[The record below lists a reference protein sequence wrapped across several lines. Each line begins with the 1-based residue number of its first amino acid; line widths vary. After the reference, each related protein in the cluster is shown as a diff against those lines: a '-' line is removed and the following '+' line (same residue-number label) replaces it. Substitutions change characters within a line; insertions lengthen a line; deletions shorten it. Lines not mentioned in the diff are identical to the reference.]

1 MTKKLNLQIRQG
13 ETFQRIIRW
22 ETPPFVYKTISAI
35 TQTAPARLTV
45 PTHGLTTGWRAVV
58 VSANGMEEIN
68 AVNTPP
74 RENEYR
80 QVTVVDPNTLD
91 FNTVNSADYTAY
103 VDGGYLQYYTPVD
116 LTGYTAEMDIRDKVG
131 GTVLFTLSTDT
142 DARIVIDPSA
152 KTITMNVSAADT
164 TLITW
169 TRGVYDLEMYAPSG
183 ATTTIFSGNV
193 SVVKQVT
200 TT

>member
-1 MTKKLNLQIRQG
+1 MRQG

-22 ETPPFVYKTISAI
+22 ETPPFVYKSISAI
-35 TQTAPARLTV
+35 TRAAPARLTV

-68 AVNTPP
+68 ALNTPP
-74 RENEYR
+74 RDNEYK

-116 LTGYTAEMDIRDKVG
+116 LTGYTAEMDIKDKVG
-131 GTVLFTLSTDT
+131 GTVLFTLSTST
-142 DARIVIDPSA
+142 DARIVVDASA
-152 KTITMNVSAADT
+152 KTITMNVTAADT

-169 TRGVYDLEMYAPSG
+169 TRGVYDLEMYSPSG
-183 ATTTIFSGNV
+183 ATTTIFSGNI

-200 TT
+200 TA

>member
-22 ETPPFVYKTISAI
+22 ETPPFVYKSISAI
-35 TQTAPARLTV
+35 TQAAPARLTV
-45 PTHGLTTGWRAVV
+45 PSHGLTTGWRAVV
-58 VSANGMEEIN
+58 VSSNGMEEIN

-74 RENEYR
+74 RDNEYR
-80 QVTVVDPNTLD
+80 QVTVVDPNTLT

-116 LTGYTAEMDIRDKVG
+116 LTGYTAEMDIKDKVG
-131 GTVLFTLSTDT
+131 GTVLFTLSTGT
-142 DARIVIDPSA
+142 DARIVIDSAA
-152 KTITMNVSAADT
+152 KTITMNISAADT

-169 TRGVYDLEMYAPSG
+169 SRGVYDLEMYAPSG
-183 ATTTIFSGNV
+183 AVTTIFSGNV

-200 TT
+200 TA

>member
-35 TQTAPARLTV
+35 TQAAPARLTV

-68 AVNTPP
+68 AAHTPP
-74 RENEYR
+74 RETDYT
-80 QVTVVDPNTLD
+80 QVTVIDPNTLD
-91 FNTVNSADYTAY
+91 LNAVNAADYSAY
-103 VDGGYLQYYTPVD
+103 TNGGYLQYYTPVD
-116 LTGYTAEMDIRDKVG
+116 LTGYTAEMDIKDKVG
-131 GTVLFTLSTDT
+131 GTVLFTLSTGT
-142 DARIVIDPSA
+142 DARIVIDPAS
-152 KTITMNVSAADT
+152 KTIMLNVSSADT
-164 TLITW
+164 TLLTF

-183 ATTTIFSGNV
+183 TTTTIFSGNIT
-193 SVVKQVT
+193 VVREVT
-200 TT
+200 TA

>member
-22 ETPPFVYKTISAI
+22 ETPPFVYKSISAI
-35 TQTAPARLTV
+35 TRAAPASLTV
-45 PTHGLTTGWRAVV
+45 PSHGLTTGWRAVV
-58 VSANGMEEIN
+58 VSSNGMEEIN
-68 AVNTPP
+68 AVNVPP
-74 RENEYR
+74 RDNEYR
-80 QVTVVDPNTLD
+80 QVTVVDPNTLT

-116 LTGYTAEMDIRDKVG
+116 LTGYTAEMDIKDKVG
-131 GTVLFTLSTDT
+131 GTVLFTLNTT
-142 DARIVIDPSA
+142 NARIVIDSAA

-169 TRGVYDLEMYAPSG
+169 SRGVYDLEMYSPSG
-183 ATTTIFSGNV
+183 ATTTIFSGNI

-200 TT
+200 TA

>member
-22 ETPPFVYKTISAI
+22 ETPPFVYKSISAI
-35 TQTAPARLTV
+35 TRAAPASLTV
-45 PTHGLTTGWRAVV
+45 PSHGLTTGWRAVA
-58 VSANGMEEIN
+58 VSSNGMEEIN
-68 AVNTPP
+68 AVNVPP
-74 RENEYR
+74 RDNEYR
-80 QVTVVDPNTLD
+80 QVTVVDPNTLT

-116 LTGYTAEMDIRDKVG
+116 LTGYTAEMDIKDKVG
-131 GTVLFTLSTDT
+131 GTVLFTLNTT
-142 DARIVIDPSA
+142 NARIVIDSAA

-169 TRGVYDLEMYAPSG
+169 SRGVYDLEMYSPSG
-183 ATTTIFSGNV
+183 ATTTIFSGNI

-200 TT
+200 TA

>member
-22 ETPPFVYKTISAI
+22 ETPPFVYKSISAI
-35 TQTAPARLTV
+35 TQAAPARLTV
-45 PTHGLTTGWRAVV
+45 PSHGLTTGWRAVV
-58 VSANGMEEIN
+58 VSSNGMEEIN
-68 AVNTPP
+68 AVNVPP
-74 RENEYR
+74 RDNEYR

-131 GTVLFTLSTDT
+131 GTVLFTLSTGT
-142 DARIVIDPSA
+142 DARIVVDPAA
-152 KTITMNVSAADT
+152 KTITMSISAADT
-164 TLITW
+164 TLVTW
-169 TRGVYDLEMYAPSG
+169 SRGVYDLEMYSPSG
-183 ATTTIFSGNV
+183 ATTTIFSGNI

-200 TT
+200 TA